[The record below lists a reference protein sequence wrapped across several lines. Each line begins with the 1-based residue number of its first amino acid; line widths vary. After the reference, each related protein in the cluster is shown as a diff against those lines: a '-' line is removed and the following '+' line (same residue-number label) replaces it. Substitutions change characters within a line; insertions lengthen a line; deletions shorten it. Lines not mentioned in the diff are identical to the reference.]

1 MLTALSRPL
10 NSVGMPYYHDT
21 LLSAWPTHLI
31 SDIGAPPARYDQTYL
46 DSLQSWEYGL
56 FGRNTRP
63 TRRGQAEDTRS
74 SGKLANSIQAPK
86 FLSDKSRETSSD
98 TGAAPALGDGDAT
111 DPRAVA
117 ELESLKPDAP
127 SMYQRVEI
135 KFSKFGVDDFD
146 FGCVPRADS
155 RPGRMLM
162 SSPGSTTR
170 PPMPVWRTTLRTR
183 MRIHFC
189 RCCII
194 RLSYGTWPSAMPR
207 APVWMSTACSA
218 S

>member
-1 MLTALSRPL
+1 VLTALSRPL

-162 SSPGSTTR
+162 SLQVLQQDLLCRSGEPHYKLICKFTSAGAALYASHTEPG
-170 PPMPVWRTTLRTR
+170 PPP
-183 MRIHFC
+183 C
-189 RCCII
+189 REL
-194 RLSYGTWPSAMPR
+194 LSG
-207 APVWMSTACSA
+207 
-218 S
+218 